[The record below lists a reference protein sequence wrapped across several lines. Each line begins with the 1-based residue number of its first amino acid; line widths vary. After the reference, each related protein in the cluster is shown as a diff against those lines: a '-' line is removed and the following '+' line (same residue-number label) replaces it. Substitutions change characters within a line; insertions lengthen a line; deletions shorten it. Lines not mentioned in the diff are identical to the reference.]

1 MLTSMNVLLDHITV
15 QLIQIALTRRVTML
29 VIVLTDGQW
38 MKPMTIKIV
47 LILMNVTQMST
58 IVTCYTASVLIQLV
72 VSTVNVMLG
81 FKELDSKE
89 HEFCN
94 VGHC

>member
-58 IVTCYTASVLIQLV
+58 IVTCFTASVSILLV

-94 VGHC
+94 VGHR

>member
-1 MLTSMNVLLDHITV
+1 MLISMNVLRDHMTV

-38 MKPMTIKIV
+38 MEPMTIKIV
-47 LILMNVTQMST
+47 LILMSVTQMST
-58 IVTCYTASVLIQLV
+58 IVTCYTASVLILLV

-89 HEFCN
+89 HEFRN

>member
-1 MLTSMNVLLDHITV
+1 
-15 QLIQIALTRRVTML
+15 ML

-47 LILMNVTQMST
+47 LTLMNVTQMST
-58 IVTCYTASVLIQLV
+58 IVTCYMASVSILLV

-89 HEFCN
+89 HEFCI

>member
-1 MLTSMNVLLDHITV
+1 MNVLLDHITV

-58 IVTCYTASVLIQLV
+58 IVTCYTASVLILLV

-94 VGHC
+94 VGHR

>member
-58 IVTCYTASVLIQLV
+58 IVTCYTASVLILLV

-94 VGHC
+94 VGYC

>member
-1 MLTSMNVLLDHITV
+1 MNVLLDHITV
-15 QLIQIALTRRVTML
+15 QQIQTVLTRRVTML

-47 LILMNVTQMST
+47 LTLMNVTQMST
-58 IVTCYTASVLIQLV
+58 IVTCYMASVSILLV

-89 HEFCN
+89 HEFCI

>member
-1 MLTSMNVLLDHITV
+1 MLTSMNVQLDHMTV
-15 QLIQIALTRRVTML
+15 QLIQIVLTRRVIML

-47 LILMNVTQMST
+47 LILMNVTQMNT
-58 IVTCYTASVLIQLV
+58 IVMCYTASVLILLV
-72 VSTVNVMLG
+72 VSTVNVMLD

-89 HEFCN
+89 HEFRN
-94 VGHC
+94 LGHC

>member
-1 MLTSMNVLLDHITV
+1 
-15 QLIQIALTRRVTML
+15 ML

-47 LILMNVTQMST
+47 LILMNVTQMNT
-58 IVTCYTASVLIQLV
+58 IVMCYTASVLILLV
-72 VSTVNVMLG
+72 VSTVNVMLD

-89 HEFCN
+89 HEFRN
-94 VGHC
+94 LGHC

>member
-58 IVTCYTASVLIQLV
+58 IVTCYTASVLILLV

-94 VGHC
+94 VGHR

>member
-58 IVTCYTASVLIQLV
+58 IVTCYTASVSILLV

>member
-15 QLIQIALTRRVTML
+15 QLIQIVLTRRVTML

-58 IVTCYTASVLIQLV
+58 IVTCYMASVSILLV

>member
-15 QLIQIALTRRVTML
+15 QLIQIVLTRRVTML

-58 IVTCYTASVLIQLV
+58 IVTCFTASVSILLV